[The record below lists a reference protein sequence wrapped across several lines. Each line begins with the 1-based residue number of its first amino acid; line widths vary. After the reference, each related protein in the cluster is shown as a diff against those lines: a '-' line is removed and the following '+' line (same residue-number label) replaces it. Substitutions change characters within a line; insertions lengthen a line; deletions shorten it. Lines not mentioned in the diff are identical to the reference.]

1 MKITN
6 IETFIVPPRW
16 CFCKITTDAGI
27 VGWGEPVVEGR
38 AEAVVAVVETHKEY
52 LIGKDPMLIEDH
64 WNVSIAQLPP
74 AFRVRSVNLV
84 NVVGY
89 ASLRFL

>member
-27 VGWGEPVVEGR
+27 VGWGEPIVEGR

-64 WNVSIAQLPP
+64 WNVSHSMKGIP
-74 AFRVRSVNLV
+74 
-84 NVVGY
+84 
-89 ASLRFL
+89 